1 MLPAS
6 MVWFY
11 PTVAHLKRI
20 CLTHVKTLPN
30 TKLHT
35 SLEVTMHFSESQCHT
50 PAWDFSPQLWPL
62 SLPWGSDLRKARE
75 VTARSLSEGQQAVS
89 PQGTARL
96 AWKARSWGTE
106 EMRLGSLP
114 WLSHVLLSVPL
125 TPTGDFSSVKVDGQ
139 DDSHFKMCGQ
149 GFHRKRPPYSHPS
162 PGGTDPDGQRHP
174 KPQAPPCRLGRVLQ
188 KGCMILFRGIQILR
202 YSNLLPT
209 DPSCWTW
216 AQGPL
221 HFKGAFLDSPGNW
234 PPWPPPLF
242 QTCLFPRTNFKNV
255 SKKTGLKRNKPSKF
269 KWQVTHEGWQFWG
282 KEE

>member
-1 MLPAS
+1 MWKPCQIQS
-6 MVWFY
+6 Y
-11 PTVAHLKRI
+11 
-20 CLTHVKTLPN
+20 THPWKWQCTSQSPSATPLHETL
-30 TKLHT
+30 
-35 SLEVTMHFSESQCHT
+35 V
-50 PAWDFSPQLWPL
+50 L
-62 SLPWGSDLRKARE
+62 SSDLCPC
-75 VTARSLSEGQQAVS
+75 LGGQTWEKPGRWLLEASVKGSRQCPLKGQAM
-89 PQGTARL
+89 PWTARL
-96 AWKARSWGTE
+96 ACKARSGGTE

-125 TPTGDFSSVKVDGQ
+125 TPTGDFSSVKEDGQ

-162 PGGTDPDGQRHP
+162 PGGTDPDGERHP

-255 SKKTGLKRNKPSKF
+255 SQKTGLKRNKPSKF
-269 KWQVTHEGWQFWG
+269 KWQVRHEGWQFWG